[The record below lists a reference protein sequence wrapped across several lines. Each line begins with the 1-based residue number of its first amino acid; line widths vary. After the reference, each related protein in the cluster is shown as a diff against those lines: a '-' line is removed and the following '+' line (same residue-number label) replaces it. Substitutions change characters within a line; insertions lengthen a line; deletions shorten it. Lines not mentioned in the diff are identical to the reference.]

1 MTPDTWTIQS
11 SDDIFAAL
19 DASDISVIAP
29 RQAEQIPA
37 WASTRLLMISQ
48 ALSLTETDAADMPLP
63 DPVRKLIINGNFPL
77 MGLGEMVTPK
87 TGDPVTGKGYWMVW
101 PDATVYFLF
110 RVDRET
116 TLRVNNKVAM
126 NSNFLIDTFLGECI
140 PYFLLNSG
148 TTLVPTPDGCGA
160 VAKPNTPENLSI
172 H

>member
-77 MGLGEMVTPK
+77 MGLGEMVNPK
-87 TGDPVTGKGYWMVW
+87 TGDPVTGKGY
-101 PDATVYFLF
+101 
-110 RVDRET
+110 
-116 TLRVNNKVAM
+116 
-126 NSNFLIDTFLGECI
+126 
-140 PYFLLNSG
+140 
-148 TTLVPTPDGCGA
+148 CG
-160 VAKPNTPENLSI
+160 
-172 H
+172 